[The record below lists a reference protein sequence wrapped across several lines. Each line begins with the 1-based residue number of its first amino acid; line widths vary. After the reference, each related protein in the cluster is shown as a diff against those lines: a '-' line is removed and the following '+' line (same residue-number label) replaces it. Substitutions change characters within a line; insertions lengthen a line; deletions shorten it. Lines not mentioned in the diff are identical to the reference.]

1 MEEDAGKSIPFKY
14 PASDFLLTVGGMML
28 FLLDVALDVW
38 AVVTFYQEEAYVFMG
53 LLVFLL
59 LGSSALVQAFSWLWY
74 HYDKD
79 GTETRTESLVK
90 NLCSLKILH
99 FFQMGVYLRWSSTV
113 FTWC

>member
-1 MEEDAGKSIPFKY
+1 
-14 PASDFLLTVGGMML
+14 ML

-59 LGSSALVQAFSWLWY
+59 LGSSALVQVFSWLWY